1 MAITRLCEALVALT
15 SIAHVHAFYMP
26 AAATGRASLS
36 LHANQDPQPCRT
48 QQAAPTVASVVFQM
62 EKWENSL
69 NSNIRSKQHSNVR
82 HTVSSGTTIIEV
94 LADFWHIVSTSNVY
108 QY

>member
-1 MAITRLCEALVALT
+1 MVPRLCEALIALT

-26 AAATGRASLS
+26 AAAAATGRASFS
-36 LHANQDPQPCRT
+36 LHANQDPQPCRAA
-48 QQAAPTVASVVFQM
+48 QQATPTVASVISQM
-62 EKWENSL
+62 TKWENSL

-94 LADFWHIVSTSNVY
+94 LADFWHIVSTSNFY
-108 QY
+108 